1 MPARLKRVISLNST
15 ELKMD
20 SSESIFYT
28 FYNLFI
34 IKVQNIMLKN
44 ILTLTLVT
52 LSCSAFAASDTSAY
66 SKFIPQGWKILET
79 ATGDLNR
86 DGQIDAALIIQ
97 QNNPNN
103 IKSHD
108 GLGSDRLNL
117 NPRKLLVLFK
127 TAQGNQ
133 LMTENYSLPTEN
145 DEESPCLA
153 DPLEDGG
160 IVITKGLLKINLHY
174 WLSCGSW
181 YVTNNSYTFRYQNNN
196 FNLIGFDSN
205 DFHRASGDIT
215 EKSINFSTGKVKS
228 TTGKNEFAETAQPI
242 KTEWSTLKNKYQ
254 IQLHDIDF
262 SEYAE
267 YQ

>member
-1 MPARLKRVISLNST
+1 MLVPLKRVISLNNT
-15 ELKMD
+15 ALKMD

-44 ILTLTLVT
+44 ILALTLAA
-52 LSCSAFAASDTSAY
+52 LSSSAFAASETSAY
-66 SKFIPQGWKILET
+66 SKFVPQGWKILKT
-79 ATGDLNR
+79 TTGDLNR
-86 DGQIDAALIIQ
+86 DGQNDTVLVIEE
-97 QNNPNN
+97 NNPENVIAN
-103 IKSHD
+103 A
-108 GLGSDRLNL
+108 GLGSSVLNT
-117 NPRKLLVLFK
+117 NPRTLLVLFK
-127 TAQGNQ
+127 TASGYQ
-133 LMTENYSLPTEN
+133 LISKNELLPSEN
-145 DEESPCLA
+145 DTESPCLA
-153 DPLEDGG
+153 DPLEEGG
-160 IVITKGLLKINLHY
+160 MTIAKGLLKISLHY

-228 TTGKNEFAETAQPI
+228 TTGKNEFAETSQPV
-242 KTEWSTLKNKYQ
+242 KVQWSTLKNKYQ
-254 IQLHDIDF
+254 IHLQDIDF
-262 SEYAE
+262 SEYAA

>member
-1 MPARLKRVISLNST
+1 
-15 ELKMD
+15 MD
-20 SSESIFYT
+20 SSESIFSLNVS
-28 FYNLFI
+28 YN
-34 IKVQNIMLKN
+34 KAMNHMLKT
-44 ILTLTLVT
+44 ILPLTLICFSTVT
-52 LSCSAFAASDTSAY
+52 LAVPDKSAY
-66 SKFIPQGWKILET
+66 AKFVPQGWTVLET
-79 ATGDLNR
+79 ASGDLNR
-86 DGQIDAALIIQ
+86 DGKIDTALIIQ

-117 NPRKLLVLFK
+117 NPRKLLILFQ
-127 TAQGNQ
+127 TMQGYQ
-133 LMTENYSLPTEN
+133 LITENDSLPTEN

-160 IVITKGLLKINLHY
+160 MSITKGLLKINLHY

-196 FNLIGFDSN
+196 LGLIGFDSN

-215 EKSINFSTGKVKS
+215 EKSINFSTGKVKT
-228 TTGKNEFAETAQPI
+228 TTGKNEFADNSQPV
-242 KTEWSTLKNKYQ
+242 KVQWSTLKNKYQ
-254 IQLHDIDF
+254 IQVQDIDF

>member
-1 MPARLKRVISLNST
+1 
-15 ELKMD
+15 MD
-20 SSESIFYT
+20 SSESIFSLN
-28 FYNLFI
+28 FSYN
-34 IKVQNIMLKN
+34 KAMNHMLKT
-44 ILTLTLVT
+44 ILPLTLISFSTVT
-52 LSCSAFAASDTSAY
+52 LAAPDKSAY
-66 SKFIPQGWKILET
+66 AKFVPQGWTVLET

-86 DGQIDAALIIQ
+86 DGKIDAALIIQ

-103 IKSHD
+103 IKSHE

-117 NPRKLLVLFK
+117 NPRKLLVLFQ
-127 TAQGNQ
+127 TAQGYQ
-133 LMTENYSLPTEN
+133 LITENDSLPTEN

-160 IVITKGLLKINLHY
+160 LSITKGLLKINLHY

-196 FNLIGFDSN
+196 LSLIGFDSN

-215 EKSINFSTGKVKS
+215 ERSINFSTSKVKT
-228 TTGKNEFAETAQPI
+228 TTGKNEFADASQPI
-242 KTEWSTLKNKYQ
+242 KVQWSTLKNKYPLTLQ
-254 IQLHDIDF
+254 DIDF
-262 SEYAE
+262 SEYTE

>member
-1 MPARLKRVISLNST
+1 
-15 ELKMD
+15 MD
-20 SSESIFYT
+20 SSESIFS
-28 FYNLFI
+28 FKLSYN
-34 IKVQNIMLKN
+34 KAMNHMLKT
-44 ILTLTLVT
+44 ILPLTLISFSTVT
-52 LSCSAFAASDTSAY
+52 LAAPGKSAY
-66 SKFIPQGWKILET
+66 GKFVPQGWAVLET
-79 ATGDLNR
+79 ASGDLNR
-86 DGQIDAALIIQ
+86 DGKIDAALIIQ

-117 NPRKLLVLFK
+117 NPRKLLILFQ
-127 TAQGNQ
+127 TAQSYQ
-133 LMTENYSLPTEN
+133 LITENDSLPTEN

-160 IVITKGLLKINLHY
+160 LSITKGLLKINLHY

-196 FNLIGFDSN
+196 LGLIGFDSN

-215 EKSINFSTGKVKS
+215 EKSINFSTGKVKT
-228 TTGKNEFAETAQPI
+228 TTGKNEFADTSQPL
-242 KTEWSTLKNKYQ
+242 KVQWSTLKNKYQ
-254 IQLHDIDF
+254 IQLQDIDF

>member
-1 MPARLKRVISLNST
+1 
-15 ELKMD
+15 
-20 SSESIFYT
+20 
-28 FYNLFI
+28 
-34 IKVQNIMLKN
+34 MLKN
-44 ILTLTLVT
+44 ILTLTLAT
-52 LSCSAFAASDTSAY
+52 LSSSAFAVSETSAY
-66 SKFIPQGWKILET
+66 SKFVPQGWEILET

-86 DGQIDAALIIQ
+86 DGKVDAALIIQ

-103 IKSHD
+103 IKNHE

-153 DPLEDGG
+153 DPLEEGG
-160 IVITKGLLKINLHY
+160 MTIAKGLLKISLHY

-181 YVTNNSYTFRYQNNN
+181 YVTNNTFTFRYENND
-196 FNLIGFDSN
+196 FRLIGFDSN

-228 TTGKNEFAETAQPI
+228 NTGKNEFAETAQPI
-242 KTEWSTLKNKYQ
+242 KTEWRTLKNKYQ
-254 IQLHDIDF
+254 IKLQDIDF
-262 SEYAE
+262 SEYPE